1 MTLNSSSI
9 RLSNEY
15 KDFVVRLSSNR
26 VIIKIDKR
34 NMSAEKIS
42 DLIVRYFK
50 DNNDRYLELI
60 NMEIKDD

>member
-1 MTLNSSSI
+1 M
-9 RLSNEY
+9 SNEY